1 MLSVFL
7 SLLKH
12 SSKLLVVVT
21 LIVTAKYPKTL
32 ERRVCLGSQLKDNSS
47 SCCPGSRSLRKVV
60 TTSGKETMNN
70 ATVCGVSPLFVSG
83 IIAHG
88 MVVPTVR
95 LDIYHFS

>member
-1 MLSVFL
+1 M
-7 SLLKH
+7 
-12 SSKLLVVVT
+12 
-21 LIVTAKYPKTL
+21 A
-32 ERRVCLGSQLKDNSS
+32 G
-47 SCCPGSRSLRKVV
+47 CPGSRSLRKVV